1 MSSVYCVFLIDQTEN
16 RYDEIFRG
24 VFASLESATYYCN
37 GFNKELSKIGQRY
50 LPIIC
55 NTRDNAAN
63 LFKEGEI
70 LVIEEMVP
78 VVYN

>member
-1 MSSVYCVFLIDQTEN
+1 MSSVYCVFIINQTYIK
-16 RYDEIFRG
+16 YDEWFKG
-24 VFASLESATYYCN
+24 AFASMESATQYCHS
-37 GFNKELSKIGQRY
+37 FNKELLETGLHY

-70 LVIEEMVP
+70 LVIEEIVP
-78 VVYN
+78 T